1 MIVGN
6 IFSNLGNQL
15 FIYAATKSISLDL
28 GYEYRYIVIRP
39 GFAKKTSKIDNFGHE
54 YTEHFEHELNIN
66 TAERISQIPSSVNK
80 KWTWKRTKK
89 SNNITDVYNIDDNTV
104 LDGYFLSP
112 KYFEHRRE
120 EVLKWFS
127 FNNDIVQK
135 CKEKRVGFLK
145 KSNSNHLVSIH
156 VRCGKDYRNQMQ
168 VIDPSY
174 QKEAI
179 EYLINKFRD
188 EKLCF
193 VLFSDD
199 LLKAEKMLRPLSKD
213 MIQHH
218 GSMFE
223 DLCMM
228 TLCDS
233 HIIANSTFSWWGAWL
248 AESSKGLIIRPSNW
262 PTADEG
268 FVPIDIFP
276 NDWFVIKAERA
287 KMKISEQTALI
298 IEKQIYKFKGKIKK
312 MYNIMFKLAINRKW
326 LIYNKK

>member
-179 EYLINKFRD
+179 EYLINRFRD

-248 AESSKGLIIRPSNW
+248 SEPANRGIVVRPDLWPEAVAMLEYEHIYPSNW
-262 PTADEG
+262 
-268 FVPIDIFP
+268 
-276 NDWFVIKAERA
+276 
-287 KMKISEQTALI
+287 
-298 IEKQIYKFKGKIKK
+298 
-312 MYNIMFKLAINRKW
+312 LAINATKEKFNFSLLKQKCSNFFFDRLYRLFSKYKRKVE
-326 LIYNKK
+326 KKLKIQF